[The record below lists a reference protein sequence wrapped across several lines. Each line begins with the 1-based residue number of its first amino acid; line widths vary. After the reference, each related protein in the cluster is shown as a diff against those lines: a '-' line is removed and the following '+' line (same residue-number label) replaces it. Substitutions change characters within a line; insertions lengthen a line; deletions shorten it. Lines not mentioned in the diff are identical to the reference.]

1 MNLSFHI
8 AFTCQTV
15 AYRLCRTLYFFIR
28 KCVARKYYLC
38 IFLLLCPIFM
48 QHLYLKRI
56 AQCRINGLK
65 CTFIY
70 IFRHSQTILLQKS
83 PIFICI
89 YLQDTQTVRQFTF
102 LVKGTAPKTP
112 DKIIFL
118 CNKMLQTIMLLSQ
131 SFKIS

>member
-8 AFTCQTV
+8 DFTCQTV

-70 IFRHSQTILLQKS
+70 IFRHSQTILLPKS
-83 PIFICI
+83 PIFICKI
-89 YLQDTQTVRQFTF
+89 RKLSDSSHF
-102 LVKGTAPKTP
+102 LLRAQPLRPRIKLYFYVIKCFRP
-112 DKIIFL
+112 
-118 CNKMLQTIMLLSQ
+118 
-131 SFKIS
+131 

>member
-83 PIFICI
+83 PIFICKI
-89 YLQDTQTVRQFTF
+89 RKLSDSSHF
-102 LVKGTAPKTP
+102 LLRAQPLRPRIKLYFYVIKCFY
-112 DKIIFL
+112 IF
-118 CNKMLQTIMLLSQ
+118 
-131 SFKIS
+131 